1 MPIMTFSQ
9 ITNFGHHPLV
19 LETGKDQR
27 KYKTYGQLVSPVVIA
42 NQFNLTGISKLKKKT
57 YLQKLSG
64 IEYGIWWQLSSC
76 AEGHIEALI
85 VVDAEKQETQAGPS
99 QSEDQESPAWFWG

>member
-1 MPIMTFSQ
+1 MSSLHT
-9 ITNFGHHPLV
+9 
-19 LETGKDQR
+19 TGV
-27 KYKTYGQLVSPVVIA
+27 YE
-42 NQFNLTGISKLKKKT
+42 KLKKT

-64 IEYGIWWQLSSC
+64 IEWGVWWQLSSW
-76 AEGHIEALI
+76 AEGRIEALV